1 MFSAFVRR
9 DQSQQASAVAA
20 DGDVRVWGLGKWADS
35 RELVISSHTDFC
47 LVQVTACSASQ
58 EDDWEGALEWRVQG

>member
-20 DGDVRVWGLGKWADS
+20 DGDVRVWGLGKWADT
-35 RELVISSHTDFC
+35 L
-47 LVQVTACSASQ
+47 
-58 EDDWEGALEWRVQG
+58 

>member
-35 RELVISSHTDFC
+35 RELVI
-47 LVQVTACSASQ
+47 
-58 EDDWEGALEWRVQG
+58 

>member
-1 MFSAFVRR
+1 MVMSV
-9 DQSQQASAVAA
+9 S
-20 DGDVRVWGLGKWADS
+20 GD
-35 RELVISSHTDFC
+35 LVSGQIVESLSSDLAHTDFC